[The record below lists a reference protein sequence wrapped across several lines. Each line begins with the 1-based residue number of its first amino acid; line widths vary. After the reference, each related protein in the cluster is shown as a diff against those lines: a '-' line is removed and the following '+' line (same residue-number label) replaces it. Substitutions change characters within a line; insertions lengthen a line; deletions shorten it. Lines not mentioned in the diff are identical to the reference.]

1 MSSQKTVILIIII
14 GFISLSIYSWL
25 PEPETKDLTRLAI
38 NCTLCWFL
46 YKGANWSRWV
56 MAVLSVLASVI
67 TAVALLKLPVQTV
80 EQVTAMIGFSIMF
93 FFYSAAAFV
102 LISQK
107 FIKDHFISGS
117 I

>member
-1 MSSQKTVILIIII
+1 MNNEKKVILILIF
-14 GFISLSIYSWL
+14 GFITLSILSWF
-25 PEPETKDLTRLAI
+25 PAPETKDLIRLLI

-56 MAVLSVLASVI
+56 MVISSSLASFL
-67 TAVALLKLPVQTV
+67 AVAALIKLPIHTTT
-80 EQVTAMIGFSIMF
+80 QVTTMF
-93 FFYSAAAFV
+93 GLTIVLFFYSVSAFI

-107 FIKDHFISGS
+107 FIKNHFAPAS